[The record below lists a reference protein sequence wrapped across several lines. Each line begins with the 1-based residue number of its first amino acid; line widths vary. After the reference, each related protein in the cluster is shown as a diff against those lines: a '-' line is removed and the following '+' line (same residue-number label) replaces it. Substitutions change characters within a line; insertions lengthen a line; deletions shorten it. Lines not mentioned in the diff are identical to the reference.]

1 MVCLFCRK
9 RKIKCDMKMPC
20 SACVKFKAECDYS
33 EFAKNQVPK
42 HEGDGMMITKPL
54 LSPGGNQDEMHL
66 LKERL
71 LALEETVKRSAGK
84 RRSQVIQSLPELN
97 VGAEGQ
103 IDFDVP
109 VKVPEPRYSRQLK
122 HWGPF
127 RWVVLVS
134 LDPVLFGMVK
144 TAFKQNTN
152 LSQVKTAPT
161 ATLTVSTGLF
171 GGTPLESLT
180 HLRQQIQGILPNV
193 KVVWMLIGRFF
204 AVVYPYIPVLDEIYI
219 REMVKLMI
227 GPETM
232 SEKPTQLSAGGE
244 LDFAN
249 LGILLMMLRFAY
261 LTIHDC
267 NRRIN
272 ASTAFSPESM
282 HYLAQYD
289 ISEEFARLAQKCLG
303 QYNLIDESIFDVVQL
318 VGLLCLYNNVN
329 PESWNSDNANRTLF
343 AVLNQMAY
351 CRRLNREPHC
361 FAPQDDSSPRWNML
375 CRKMWYTYLHLDLS
389 DSIFSGN
396 CVSINPDTYD
406 VSVPTY
412 HAQSSNARDHEMEK
426 VVLKTLEVNEE
437 MNRLLVGGLAMTGK
451 LTGSVSL
458 KSVREKLSEV
468 EEFLAKVHEQIR
480 SALRHDPLSEVDS
493 FHRNSLLT
501 VLLKVQFF
509 IFNVN
514 THIYYNH
521 LKRKDYGLA
530 TSTETKLIT
539 STMQNVIPL
548 LPMLLGHVK
557 NPFSGSTDLF
567 SISLFVSST
576 VNIPFLLV
584 SLLIKYKSQYALM
597 KCNNNHSG
605 RMRAD
610 PRYSNLFE
618 ALEKYILTLDQ
629 LMLIFGNFYSLLR
642 SSNALCKK
650 LDYGHRKLH
659 EMVATVEGSA
669 EDKAYIRTS
678 TLFLEGCNQIIRE
691 GIDRVEFSSLRQ
703 KQEPLPVPNHLNSP
717 TDLFDNRMFESLDFT
732 VDELLDIPML
742 ENIL

>member
-20 SACVKFKAECDYS
+20 SACIKFKAECDYS
-33 EFAKNQVPK
+33 EFAKNLTPNR
-42 HEGDGMMITKPL
+42 HENDMVMKPL
-54 LSPGGNQDEMHL
+54 PSSGSHDEMHM

-71 LALEETVKRSAGK
+71 LALEETVKRSASK
-84 RRSQVIQSLPELN
+84 RRSQVIQSVPELN
-97 VGAEGQ
+97 VGTECR
-103 IDFDVP
+103 INFNVP

-127 RWVVLVS
+127 RWIVLVS
-134 LDPVLFGMVK
+134 LDPVLFNMVRS
-144 TAFKQNTN
+144 AFKQNPN

-161 ATLTVSTGLF
+161 STLTFSPGLLC
-171 GGTPLESLT
+171 GTPLESLA
-180 HLRQQIQGILPNV
+180 HLRQQIQGILPNA
-193 KVVWMLIGRFF
+193 KVVWMFIDRFF
-204 AVVYPYIPVLDEIYI
+204 SVVYPYIPVLDEIYI
-219 REMVKLMI
+219 REMVKRMI
-227 GPETM
+227 GPETNN
-232 SEKPTQLSAGGE
+232 EQPTQLSACGE

-267 NRRIN
+267 NNRVN
-272 ASTAFSPESM
+272 VASAFSPNSM
-282 HYLAQYD
+282 HYLAQYE
-289 ISEEFARLAQKCLG
+289 IPEEYAKLAQKCLG

-329 PESWNSDNANRTLF
+329 PENWNTDNANRTLF

-361 FAPQDDSSPRWNML
+361 FAPQDDTSPRWNML
-375 CRKMWYTYLHLDLS
+375 CRKMWYTFLYLDLS
-389 DSIFSGN
+389 DAVFSGN
-396 CVSINPDTYD
+396 CVTINPETYD
-406 VSVPTY
+406 VNLPSY
-412 HAQSSNARDHEMEK
+412 DAESSNARDHEMEK
-426 VVLKTLEVNEE
+426 VLLSMFELNDE
-437 MNRLLVGGLAMTGK
+437 MNRLLVDVLAMTGK
-451 LTGSVSL
+451 LTGTTPLRALRDKMDDV
-458 KSVREKLSEV
+458 EAFLS
-468 EEFLAKVHEQIR
+468 KVHEQIR
-480 SALRHDPLSEVDS
+480 NALRHDPLSEVDS

-501 VLLKVQFF
+501 ILLKVQFILF
-509 IFNVN
+509 SVN

-530 TSTETKLIT
+530 TSAETKLIT

-567 SISLFVSST
+567 SISLFVNCT
-576 VNIPFLLV
+576 TNIPFLLV
-584 SLLIKYKSQYALM
+584 SLLIKYKSQYASM
-597 KCNNNHSG
+597 KCNNNHNG

-610 PRYSNLFE
+610 LRYSNLFE
-618 ALEKYILTLDQ
+618 ALEKYIATLDD
-629 LMLIFGNFYSLLR
+629 LMLILGNFYSLLKDT
-642 SSNALCKK
+642 NALCKK

-659 EMVATVEGSA
+659 EMLDGVEGSA
-669 EDKAYIRTS
+669 DDKAYIRTS
-678 TLFLEGCNQIIRE
+678 TLFLEGCNQIVRE
-691 GIDRVEFSSLRQ
+691 GIDRVEFTSLRL